1 MGNLLQGFFFNC
13 EIYLVNTVQVLD
25 FNNSNESNV
34 YIISCRLF
42 SLQNTKLTC
51 CKVWIKTR
59 LIQANNFQ
67 NAAILVFFMIL
78 GCAFYHL
85 TNISLLFN

>member
-34 YIISCRLF
+34 YII
-42 SLQNTKLTC
+42 
-51 CKVWIKTR
+51 
-59 LIQANNFQ
+59 
-67 NAAILVFFMIL
+67 
-78 GCAFYHL
+78 
-85 TNISLLFN
+85 